1 MYEITK
7 EGCVDMKIQAVLID
21 GFKNLSNVKISFDNI
36 TALVALNNFGKSN
49 VLSGIDFGLDFIKA
63 SIEDKKD
70 MMSNSNLIPINCSM
84 VGRNYRYEMEVST
97 DINNE
102 EYIIQYGYEFEWKD
116 SEDKEPQIVSE
127 FLKVKLDEKGQ
138 KFTQLI
144 NRTADLALYK
154 SSETGR
160 CSSKIRVE
168 NAELVAN
175 KLRAYDELYY
185 AQIITKLNG
194 MKIYMENNLD
204 AKSFYQ
210 PDPIIRK
217 GFENEMIN
225 ADNLP
230 RVIYNLKKQNPD
242 KFELLKDVYSQLF
255 PDIEDV
261 IVKQFKI
268 NGLTNNE
275 ELPENLP
282 FVFSNNYHVLFVK
295 EKNLVNPVNFSMMSD
310 GAKRVFMILTKI
322 IVSSVSNISLIAIEE
337 PENSVHPGLFQ
348 SYIQIISQLLD
359 DCKVIITSHSP
370 YIISYLD
377 PSWIHVGVNKTA
389 GVAEFFTFKKL
400 GKKQLENDAAG
411 FNMSMGD
418 YLFSMLADN
427 ESNTSDYL
435 ECDANE

>member
-1 MYEITK
+1 MCEMVK
-7 EGCVDMKIQAVLID
+7 EGYVDMKIQAVLID
-21 GFKNLSNVKISFDNI
+21 GFKNLSNVRISFDNI

-70 MMSNSNLIPINCSM
+70 MMSNSNLIPINCNM
-84 VGRNYRYEMEVST
+84 IGRNYKYEMEVST
-97 DINNE
+97 DISGE
-102 EYIIQYGYEFEWKD
+102 EYIIQYGHEFEWKD
-116 SEDKEPQIVSE
+116 NEDKEPRIVSE
-127 FLKVKLDEKGQ
+127 FLKVKLNKKGQ

-144 NRTADLALYK
+144 NRTVDTALYK

-160 CSSKIRVE
+160 CSSKIKVE
-168 NAELVAN
+168 ETELIAN
-175 KLRAYDELYY
+175 KLKAFDELYY

-230 RVIYNLKKQNPD
+230 RIIYNLKEQNPD
-242 KFELLKDVYSQLF
+242 KFELLKDVYFQLF

-275 ELPENLP
+275 ELTENLP

-295 EKNLVNPVNFSMMSD
+295 EKNLANPVNFSIMSD

-348 SYIQIISQLLD
+348 AYIQIISQLLD

-370 YIISYLD
+370 YIISYLN
-377 PSWIHVGVNKTA
+377 PSWIHVGVNRKA
-389 GVAEFFTFKKL
+389 GVAEFFSFKKS
-400 GKKQLENDAAG
+400 GQKQLENDAAG
-411 FNMSMGD
+411 FDMSIGD
-418 YLFSMLADN
+418 YLFSMLADS
-427 ESNTSDYL
+427 ESNISDYL
-435 ECDANE
+435 ECDTDE

>member
-1 MYEITK
+1 MCEMVK
-7 EGCVDMKIQAVLID
+7 EGYVDMKIQAVLID
-21 GFKNLSNVKISFDNI
+21 GFKNLSNVRISFDNI

-70 MMSNSNLIPINCSM
+70 MMSNSNLIPINCNM
-84 VGRNYRYEMEVST
+84 IGRNYKYEMEVST
-97 DINNE
+97 DISGE

-116 SEDKEPQIVSE
+116 NEDKEPRIVSE
-127 FLKVKLDEKGQ
+127 FLKVKLNKKGQ
-138 KFTQLI
+138 LFTQLI
-144 NRTADLALYK
+144 NRTVDTALYK

-160 CSSKIRVE
+160 CSSKIKVE
-168 NAELVAN
+168 ETELIAN
-175 KLRAYDELYY
+175 KLKAFDELYY

-230 RVIYNLKKQNPD
+230 RIIYNLKEQNPD
-242 KFELLKDVYSQLF
+242 KFELLKDVYFQLF

-275 ELPENLP
+275 ELTENLP

-295 EKNLVNPVNFSMMSD
+295 EKNLANPVNFSIMSD

-348 SYIQIISQLLD
+348 AYIQIISQLLD

-370 YIISYLD
+370 YIISYLN
-377 PSWIHVGVNKTA
+377 PSWIHVGVNRKA
-389 GVAEFFTFKKL
+389 GVAEFFSFKKS
-400 GKKQLENDAAG
+400 GQKQLENDAAG
-411 FNMSMGD
+411 FDMSIGD
-418 YLFSMLADN
+418 YLFSMLADS
-427 ESNTSDYL
+427 ESNISDYL
-435 ECDANE
+435 ECDTDE

>member
-1 MYEITK
+1 MCRMTK

-49 VLSGIDFGLDFIKA
+49 VLSGIDFGIDFIKA

-70 MMSNSNLIPINCSM
+70 MMSNSNLIPINCNM
-84 VGRNYRYEMEVST
+84 IGRNYRYEMELST
-97 DINNE
+97 DVDEE
-102 EYIIQYGYEFEWKD
+102 EYIILYGFEFEWKD
-116 SEDKEPQIVSE
+116 NEDKEPRIVSE
-127 FLKVKLDEKGQ
+127 FLKIKLNEKGQ

-144 NRTADLALYK
+144 NRTADTALYK

-160 CSSKIRVE
+160 CSSKIKVE
-168 NAELVAN
+168 DAELVVN

-185 AQIITKLNG
+185 AEIITKLNG

-204 AKSFYQ
+204 AKSFYR

-217 GFENEMIN
+217 GFEDEMIN
-225 ADNLP
+225 ANNLP
-230 RVIYNLKKQNPD
+230 RVIYNLKRQRPD

-261 IVKQFKI
+261 IVKNFQL
-268 NGLTNNE
+268 NAAEGNQ
-275 ELPENLP
+275 LPEDAP
-282 FVFSNNYHVLFVK
+282 FIFTDFVYVLFVK
-295 EKNLVNPVNFSMMSD
+295 EKNLANPVNFSMMSD
-310 GAKRVFMILTKI
+310 GAKRVFMILTKV
-322 IVSSVSNISLIAIEE
+322 IVSSVTNISLIAIEE
-337 PENSVHPGLFQ
+337 PENSIHPGLFQ
-348 SYIQIISQLLD
+348 AYIQIISQLLD

-370 YIISYLD
+370 YIISYLN
-377 PSWIHVGVNKTA
+377 PSWIHVGMNRKA
-389 GVAEFFTFKKL
+389 GVAEFFTFRKS
-400 GKKQLENDAAG
+400 GQKQLENDADV

-418 YLFSMLADN
+418 YLFSMLADS
-427 ESNTSDYL
+427 ESNINDYL

>member
-1 MYEITK
+1 MNTK
-7 EGCVDMKIQAVLID
+7 FKKGCVIMKIQAVLID
-21 GFKNLSNVKISFDNI
+21 GFKNLSNVRISFDNI

-49 VLSGIDFGLDFIKA
+49 VLSGIDFGLSFIKA
-63 SIEDKKD
+63 TIEDKRE
-70 MMSNSNLIPINCSM
+70 MMANSNLIPINNNM
-84 VGRNYRYEMEVST
+84 IGRNYRYEMEVLT
-97 DINNE
+97 EFNE
-102 EYIIQYGYEFEWKD
+102 QEYIAQYGFEFNWKNT
-116 SEDKEPQIVSE
+116 EDAEPMIVSE
-127 FLKVKLDEKGQ
+127 SLKIKLNEKGQ
-138 KFTQLI
+138 KYTQLI
-144 NRTADLALYK
+144 NRTVDSSMYK

-160 CSSKIRVE
+160 CSSKIKVE
-168 NAELVAN
+168 DTELVAN

-185 AQIITKLNG
+185 ADLIKKLNS

-230 RVIYNLKKQNPD
+230 RIIFNLKEQNEA
-242 KFELLKDVYSQLF
+242 KFELLKDVYAQLF

-261 IVKQFKI
+261 IVKKI
-268 NGLTNNE
+268 IINATDNE
-275 ELPENLP
+275 QLPDDVP
-282 FVFSNNYHVLFVK
+282 FVFTNHIHVLFVK
-295 EKNLVNPVNFSMMSD
+295 DKNLANPINFAAMSD

-322 IVSSVSNISLIAIEE
+322 IVSSVSNVSLIAIEE

-348 SYIQIISQLLD
+348 AYIRIISQLLD

-377 PSWIHVGVNKTA
+377 PAWIHVGINKTP
-389 GVAEFFTFKKL
+389 GIAEFFSFKKT
-400 GKKQLENDAAG
+400 GQKQLQKDAVQ

-418 YLFSMLADN
+418 YLFSLLSDDVD
-427 ESNTSDYL
+427 SVSDYL
-435 ECDANE
+435 ECDVYE

>member
-144 NRTADLALYK
+144 NRSADLALYK

-337 PENSVHPGLFQ
+337 PENSVHRGLFQ

-427 ESNTSDYL
+427 ESNISDYL

>member
-97 DINNE
+97 DIINE

-427 ESNTSDYL
+427 ESNISDYL

>member
-1 MYEITK
+1 MCEMVK
-7 EGCVDMKIQAVLID
+7 EGYVDMKIQAVLID
-21 GFKNLSNVKISFDNI
+21 GFKNLSNVRISFDNI

-70 MMSNSNLIPINCSM
+70 MMSNSNLIPINCNM
-84 VGRNYRYEMEVST
+84 IGRNYKYEMEVST
-97 DINNE
+97 DISGE

-116 SEDKEPQIVSE
+116 NEDKEPRIVSE
-127 FLKVKLDEKGQ
+127 FLKVKLNKKGQ

-144 NRTADLALYK
+144 NRTVDTALYK

-160 CSSKIRVE
+160 CSSKIKVE
-168 NAELVAN
+168 ETELIAN
-175 KLRAYDELYY
+175 KLKAFDELYY

-230 RVIYNLKKQNPD
+230 RIIYNLKEQNPD
-242 KFELLKDVYSQLF
+242 KFELLKDVYFQLF

-275 ELPENLP
+275 ELTENLP

-295 EKNLVNPVNFSMMSD
+295 EKNLANPVNFSIMSD

-322 IVSSVSNISLIAIEE
+322 IVSSVSNISLVAIEE

-348 SYIQIISQLLD
+348 AYIQIISQLLD

-370 YIISYLD
+370 YIISYLN
-377 PSWIHVGVNKTA
+377 PSWIHVGVNRKA
-389 GVAEFFTFKKL
+389 GVAEFFSFKKS
-400 GKKQLENDAAG
+400 GQKQLENDAAG
-411 FNMSMGD
+411 FDMSIGD
-418 YLFSMLADN
+418 YLFSMLADS
-427 ESNTSDYL
+427 ESNISDYL
-435 ECDANE
+435 ECDTDE